1 MVAFVPQQLKPVSLP
16 SVDGDGEQRLADE
29 VEQCASCVV
38 IWPDFCSAFIVR
50 RNKNQAISCLGI
62 PRLG

>member
-38 IWPDFCSAFIVR
+38 IWPDFCSA
-50 RNKNQAISCLGI
+50 SL
-62 PRLG
+62 